1 MPSVL
6 IVDDNEEVR
15 KIVRMTLERGPRP
28 IHCDEASN
36 GFEALG
42 KVEAHKP
49 HLIIL
54 DLMMPGMD
62 GFEVCKRLRAK
73 LSTAL
78 IPVIMLTARSDL
90 ESKELGFLAGTDDYL
105 TKPFDRPELVAR
117 VQRLLARTYGW
128 GQQRPGAV
136 ADGAFPAPDERL
148 EVGRWSTG

>member
-1 MPSVL
+1 MSTIL
-6 IVDDNEEVR
+6 IVDDSQSALE
-15 KIVRMTLERGPRP
+15 TLIAALDGQGYQLVTAENGSKGLQLASQIRP
-28 IHCDEASN
+28 DM
-36 GFEALG
+36 
-42 KVEAHKP
+42 
-49 HLIIL
+49 IL
-54 DLMMPGMD
+54 LDVMMPGMD

-78 IPVIMLTARSDL
+78 IPVIMLTARADL

-128 GQQRPGAV
+128 GQQHQGAMASATPPGS
-136 ADGAFPAPDERL
+136 DGRF